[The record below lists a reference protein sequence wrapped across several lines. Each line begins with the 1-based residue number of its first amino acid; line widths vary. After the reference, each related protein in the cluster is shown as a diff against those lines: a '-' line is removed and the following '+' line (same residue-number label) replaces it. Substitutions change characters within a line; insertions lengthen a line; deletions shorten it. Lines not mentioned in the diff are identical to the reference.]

1 VPEEI
6 TAVRDDGPALSV
18 IIAADR
24 YQTIRQTIRHL
35 KAQKGYEQLE
45 LVIVTQS
52 EDALGLDRAET
63 AGFCRT
69 QVVEVPA
76 ILPLSLA
83 TSAGIR
89 RAAAPLVVLAES
101 HAFPAPG
108 WAQALIDAHRK
119 PFAAVGAVIGNANP
133 GIISWANLFVDYGRC
148 VETASAASVTYLPG
162 HHTSYKRDILLRY
175 DSQLEAVM
183 DSEILLHWDMQAK
196 GYQLRLEPAARIYHV
211 NISSLAAWL
220 PERFYTGRRFAA
232 TRSRDWPLL
241 KRLLYFGGSPLIPL
255 VRVPRVCGDLGRS
268 TFPRGR
274 WTFILPPIILGLA
287 AGAVGEM
294 AGYLFGAGDAMQQT
308 ARMELFKLQFVTERD
323 RHKLEAWSLDVARQ
337 AGPRSAGGV

>member
-1 VPEEI
+1 LPDEE
-6 TAVRDDGPALSV
+6 TAASGACPALSV

-35 KAQKGYEQLE
+35 SAQTGREQIE

-52 EDALGLDRAET
+52 SEALGLDCADT
-63 AGFCRT
+63 AGFCRV
-69 QVVEVPA
+69 QVVEIPA
-76 ILPLSLA
+76 ILPLALA

-89 RAAAPLVVLAES
+89 RATAPVVVLAES

-108 WAQALIDAHRK
+108 WALALIETHRQSW
-119 PFAAVGAVIGNANP
+119 AAVGAVIGNANP

-148 VETASAASVTYLPG
+148 VGTASPGSVTYLPG
-162 HHTSYKRDILLRY
+162 HHTSYKRDILLQY

-196 GYQLRLEPAARIYHV
+196 GHQIRLDPAARIYHV

-232 TRSRDWPLL
+232 TRSRDWSLL

-255 VRVPRVCGDLGRS
+255 VRVPRVIRDLRES
-268 TFPRGR
+268 TFPRKR
-274 WTFILPPIILGLA
+274 WPLILPPITVGLV

-308 ARMELFKLQFVTERD
+308 ARMELFKLEFVTEQD
-323 RHKLEAWSLDVARQ
+323 RHKLEAWSHNAARQ
-337 AGPRSAGGV
+337 SEP